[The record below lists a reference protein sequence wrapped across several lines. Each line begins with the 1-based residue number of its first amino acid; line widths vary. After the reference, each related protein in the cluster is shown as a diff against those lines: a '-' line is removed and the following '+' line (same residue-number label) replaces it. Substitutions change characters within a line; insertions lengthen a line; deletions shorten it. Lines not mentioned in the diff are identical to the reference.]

1 MKKDFVSVFNKDIA
15 IDEYE
20 LDNLLDKNIE
30 VKENE
35 FPTILIDREDD
46 TNKYININNNSNFTL
61 NENII
66 EENIVTENNIINTI
80 ENNETENTI
89 IENKIN
95 DLNEAYT
102 EEENN
107 LYNEAK
113 NNISLTED
121 DLSDIENVEEF
132 NLEDAVFGSKDN
144 DIYKNNSEKSNMEE
158 IDLME
163 EDNLKKEDEIL
174 EYEDKEVIVPSVDNV
189 DYIDESD
196 YIKSINSNN
205 EVIELSG
212 NELDLITKDK
222 DINEDRENI
231 TVSDDNMRKDNFV
244 LEEQIIENET
254 AHIDDIENNKEKEE
268 EEKTNYYI
276 NKFKKLHDEYV
287 KSIEENKET
296 ENNKANNETEIK
308 EEITENK
315 NIENIETEKV
325 ENTEEVNKIETPI
338 IEEPEEIKEEL
349 ETNETESTENTTE
362 EIKEENDLETT
373 DKLIEED
380 KTNYY
385 INKFKKMHDE
395 YIKSIEE
402 NKETENNKANNEI
415 EIKEEITENKNIENT
430 EEEKLENV
438 ETEKVENNIGELNKI
453 ESPIIEE
460 PEEIKEELE
469 TNEAETIENA
479 TEDNNEEDKTNY
491 YINKFKKM
499 HDEYVKSIEENKESE
514 NNKSNNETEIK
525 EENTEIEKVENI
537 EELNKIETPIIEE
550 PEEIKEELETNETE
564 TIENTTEKIKEE
576 DKTNYYINK
585 FKKMHDE
592 YVKSIEENK
601 ENENNKSNN
610 ETEIKEEITENKN
623 IENTEEEKIEN
634 VESERVENI
643 EEVNKIE
650 TPIIEEPEEIKE
662 ELETEAAENITKDI
676 KSLDNSEITDKLSIE
691 EEEMYKAYLGDDAN
705 LIEEVED
712 IIPEETEEKEE
723 APLIN
728 TLEITDILS
737 AEEEEMYKAYL
748 GDNANSIE
756 EIEDLIPKENEE
768 INIELEIAKNELKK
782 KEETLSKLEIIG
794 ELSAEEESIFDDI
807 LQQNKNRY
815 YEDDINNA
823 DIILKELN
831 LDEIEEINE
840 SDFNILENFILGK
853 EPEEGIE
860 LISINNEND
869 SNKNDDNQI
878 KSIEN
883 FDSIDSEELLNAKET
898 KMPEEKELKIEEQN
912 IDLNAKVDEEFS
924 LNKDDSI
931 LTNEKINQKENGKED
946 FDGEITQ
953 MDLDL
958 AEKLFETGDQKNNED
973 YGPKHDLLL
982 SENDVVKFR
991 KLFSYF
997 KIIVDKLPKESL
1009 NDFSKTEFYDTYS
1022 SLFRKFGE

>member
-46 TNKYININNNSNFTL
+46 TNKYININNNSNFNS
-61 NENII
+61 NENLI
-66 EENIVTENNIINTI
+66 EENIITENNIINTI
-80 ENNETENTI
+80 ETENI
-89 IENKIN
+89 ITENKIN
-95 DLNEAYT
+95 YLSEAYT

-121 DLSDIENVEEF
+121 DLTDIENVEEF

-144 DIYKNNSEKSNMEE
+144 DIYKNNSEKSNMQE

-174 EYEDKEVIVPSVDNV
+174 EYDDKEVIVPSIDNV

-222 DINEDRENI
+222 DINEDKENI
-231 TVSDDNMRKDNFV
+231 IVSDDNMRKDNFV
-244 LEEQIIENET
+244 LEEQIIENEPT
-254 AHIDDIENNKEKEE
+254 NIDDIENNKEK

-276 NKFKKLHDEYV
+276 NKFKKMH
-287 KSIEENKET
+287 
-296 ENNKANNETEIK
+296 
-308 EEITENK
+308 
-315 NIENIETEKV
+315 
-325 ENTEEVNKIETPI
+325 
-338 IEEPEEIKEEL
+338 
-349 ETNETESTENTTE
+349 
-362 EIKEENDLETT
+362 
-373 DKLIEED
+373 ED
-380 KTNYY
+380 
-385 INKFKKMHDE
+385 

-402 NKETENNKANNEI
+402 NKETENNKINNET
-415 EIKEEITENKNIENT
+415 EIKEEITENENIENT
-430 EEEKLENV
+430 EE
-438 ETEKVENNIGELNKI
+438 VENIEEVNKI
-453 ESPIIEE
+453 ETPIIEAT
-460 PEEIKEELE
+460 EEIKEELK
-469 TNEAETIENA
+469 TNEAETIENI
-479 TEDNNEEDKTNY
+479 TEEIEKEEDDLETTDKLIEEEDKTNF

-499 HDEYVKSIEENKESE
+499 HDEYVKSIEENKE
-514 NNKSNNETEIK
+514 TEIK
-525 EENTEIEKVENI
+525 EEITENKNIENTEEVKLENVESEKVENI
-537 EELNKIETPIIEE
+537 EEVNIETSTIEE
-550 PEEIKEELETNETE
+550 PEEIKEELETTETE
-564 TIENTTEKIKEE
+564 ATENITEEIKEEDDLETTDKLIEEE
-576 DKTNYYINK
+576 DKTNFYINK
-585 FKKMHDE
+585 FKKMHEE

-601 ENENNKSNN
+601 ETENNKSNN

-623 IENTEEEKIEN
+623 IENVEIEK
-634 VESERVENI
+634 VENI
-643 EEVNKIE
+643 EEVNKVE
-650 TPIIEEPEEIKE
+650 SPTIEEPEKIKE
-662 ELETEAAENITKDI
+662 ELETEAAENITEDI
-676 KSLDNSEITDKLSIE
+676 KSLDNSEITDKLSVE

-723 APLIN
+723 EAPLMN

-748 GDNANSIE
+748 GNDSNSIE

-768 INIELEIAKNELKK
+768 INMELEIAKNELKK

-823 DIILKELN
+823 DIILKDLN

-840 SDFNILENFILGK
+840 NDFNILENFILGK

-878 KSIEN
+878 KSIED

-912 IDLNAKVDEEFS
+912 IDLNAKVDEEFT

-931 LTNEKINQKENGKED
+931 LTNEKINQRENGKED

-982 SENDVVKFR
+982 SENDIVKFR

>member
-46 TNKYININNNSNFTL
+46 TNKYININNNSNFNS

-66 EENIVTENNIINTI
+66 TEINENKMEDSIINTI
-80 ENNETENTI
+80 ETNETENI
-89 IENKIN
+89 ITENKIN
-95 DLNEAYT
+95 DLSEAYT

-121 DLSDIENVEEF
+121 DLTDIENVEEF

-144 DIYKNNSEKSNMEE
+144 DIYKNNSEKSNMQE

-174 EYEDKEVIVPSVDNV
+174 EYEDKEVIVPAVDNV

-222 DINEDRENI
+222 DINEDKENI
-231 TVSDDNMRKDNFV
+231 IVSDDNMRKDNFV
-244 LEEQIIENET
+244 LEEQTIENET

-276 NKFKKLHDEYV
+276 NKFKKMHEEYV
-287 KSIEENKET
+287 KSIEENKES
-296 ENNKANNETEIK
+296 ENNKVNNETEIK

-315 NIENIETEKV
+315 NIENIEEEKLENVEIEKV
-325 ENTEEVNKIETPI
+325 ENIEEVNKIESPT

-349 ETNETESTENTTE
+349 ETTETEATENIIE
-362 EIKEENDLETT
+362 EIKEEDDLETT
-373 DKLIEED
+373 DKL
-380 KTNYY
+380 
-385 INKFKKMHDE
+385 
-395 YIKSIEE
+395 S
-402 NKETENNKANNEI
+402 
-415 EIKEEITENKNIENT
+415 
-430 EEEKLENV
+430 V
-438 ETEKVENNIGELNKI
+438 
-453 ESPIIEE
+453 
-460 PEEIKEELE
+460 
-469 TNEAETIENA
+469 
-479 TEDNNEEDKTNY
+479 
-491 YINKFKKM
+491 
-499 HDEYVKSIEENKESE
+499 
-514 NNKSNNETEIK
+514 
-525 EENTEIEKVENI
+525 
-537 EELNKIETPIIEE
+537 
-550 PEEIKEELETNETE
+550 
-564 TIENTTEKIKEE
+564 
-576 DKTNYYINK
+576 
-585 FKKMHDE
+585 
-592 YVKSIEENK
+592 
-601 ENENNKSNN
+601 
-610 ETEIKEEITENKN
+610 
-623 IENTEEEKIEN
+623 
-634 VESERVENI
+634 
-643 EEVNKIE
+643 
-650 TPIIEEPEEIKE
+650 
-662 ELETEAAENITKDI
+662 
-676 KSLDNSEITDKLSIE
+676 E

-723 APLIN
+723 EAPLMN

-748 GDNANSIE
+748 GDDSNSIE

-768 INIELEIAKNELKK
+768 INMELEIAKNELKK

-823 DIILKELN
+823 DIILKDLN

-840 SDFNILENFILGK
+840 NDFNILENFILGK

-878 KSIEN
+878 KSIED

-931 LTNEKINQKENGKED
+931 LTNEKINQRENGKED

-982 SENDVVKFR
+982 SENDIVKFR

>member
-46 TNKYININNNSNFTL
+46 TNKYININNNSNFNS

-66 EENIVTENNIINTI
+66 IEINETKMEDNIINTI
-80 ENNETENTI
+80 ENNETENI
-89 IENKIN
+89 ITENKIN
-95 DLNEAYT
+95 DLSEAYT

-121 DLSDIENVEEF
+121 DLTDIENVEEF
-132 NLEDAVFGSKDN
+132 NLENAVFGSKGN
-144 DIYKNNSEKSNMEE
+144 DIYKNNSEKSNMQE

-222 DINEDRENI
+222 DINEDKENI
-231 TVSDDNMRKDNFV
+231 IVSDDNMRKDNFV
-244 LEEQIIENET
+244 LEEQTIENET

-268 EEKTNYYI
+268 
-276 NKFKKLHDEYV
+276 
-287 KSIEENKET
+287 KE
-296 ENNKANNETEIK
+296 
-308 EEITENK
+308 
-315 NIENIETEKV
+315 
-325 ENTEEVNKIETPI
+325 
-338 IEEPEEIKEEL
+338 
-349 ETNETESTENTTE
+349 
-362 EIKEENDLETT
+362 
-373 DKLIEED
+373 

-385 INKFKKMHDE
+385 INKFKKMHEE
-395 YIKSIEE
+395 YVKSIEE
-402 NKETENNKANNEI
+402 NKENENSKVNNET
-415 EIKEEITENKNIENT
+415 EIKEELTENENIENI
-430 EEEKLENV
+430 EEVKLENIEEV
-438 ETEKVENNIGELNKI
+438 NKV
-453 ESPIIEE
+453 ESPIIKE

-469 TNEAETIENA
+469 TPETEATENA
-479 TEDNNEEDKTNY
+479 TEEIKEEDDLETTDKLIEEEDKTNF

-499 HDEYVKSIEENKESE
+499 HDEYVKSIEENKEPE
-514 NNKSNNETEIK
+514 NNKSNNETELK
-525 EENTEIEKVENI
+525 EEITENKNIENTEEEKIENVEIEKVENI
-537 EELNKIETPIIEE
+537 EEVNIETSTIEE
-550 PEEIKEELETNETE
+550 PEEIKEELETTETE
-564 TIENTTEKIKEE
+564 AIENATEEIKEEDDLETTDKLIEEE

-585 FKKMHDE
+585 FKKMHEE

-601 ENENNKSNN
+601 ETENNKSNN

-623 IENTEEEKIEN
+623 IEN
-634 VESERVENI
+634 VESEKVENI
-643 EEVNKIE
+643 EEVNKVESPTIK
-650 TPIIEEPEEIKE
+650 EPEEIKE
-662 ELETEAAENITKDI
+662 KLETEAIKNITEDI
-676 KSLDNSEITDKLSIE
+676 KSLDNSEITDKLSVE

-712 IIPEETEEKEE
+712 IIPEEVEEKEEE

-748 GDNANSIE
+748 GNDANSIE

-768 INIELEIAKNELKK
+768 INMELEIAKNELKK

-840 SDFNILENFILGK
+840 NDFNILENFILGK

-878 KSIEN
+878 KSIED

-898 KMPEEKELKIEEQN
+898 KMPEEKELKIDEQN
-912 IDLNAKVDEEFS
+912 IDLNAKVDEEFT

-931 LTNEKINQKENGKED
+931 LTNEKINQRENGKED

-982 SENDVVKFR
+982 SENDIVKFR

>member
-46 TNKYININNNSNFTL
+46 TNKYININNNSNFNS
-61 NENII
+61 NENLI
-66 EENIVTENNIINTI
+66 EENIITENNIINTI
-80 ENNETENTI
+80 ETENI
-89 IENKIN
+89 ITENKIN
-95 DLNEAYT
+95 YLSEAYT

-121 DLSDIENVEEF
+121 DLTDIENVEEF
-132 NLEDAVFGSKDN
+132 NLEDAVFGSKGN
-144 DIYKNNSEKSNMEE
+144 DIYKNNSEKSNMQE

-174 EYEDKEVIVPSVDNV
+174 EYDDKEVIVPSIDNV

-222 DINEDRENI
+222 DINEDKENI
-231 TVSDDNMRKDNFV
+231 IVSDDNMRKDNFV
-244 LEEQIIENET
+244 LEEQIIENEPT
-254 AHIDDIENNKEKEE
+254 NIDDIENNKEK

-276 NKFKKLHDEYV
+276 NKFKKMH
-287 KSIEENKET
+287 
-296 ENNKANNETEIK
+296 
-308 EEITENK
+308 
-315 NIENIETEKV
+315 
-325 ENTEEVNKIETPI
+325 
-338 IEEPEEIKEEL
+338 
-349 ETNETESTENTTE
+349 
-362 EIKEENDLETT
+362 
-373 DKLIEED
+373 ED
-380 KTNYY
+380 
-385 INKFKKMHDE
+385 

-402 NKETENNKANNEI
+402 NKETENNKINNET
-415 EIKEEITENKNIENT
+415 EIKEEITENENIENT
-430 EEEKLENV
+430 EE
-438 ETEKVENNIGELNKI
+438 VENIEEVNKI
-453 ESPIIEE
+453 ETPIIEAT
-460 PEEIKEELE
+460 EEIKEELK
-469 TNEAETIENA
+469 TNEAETIENI
-479 TEDNNEEDKTNY
+479 TEEIEKEEDDLETTDKLIEEEDKTNF

-499 HDEYVKSIEENKESE
+499 HDEYVKSIEENKEPE
-514 NNKSNNETEIK
+514 NNKSNNETELK
-525 EENTEIEKVENI
+525 EEITENKNIENTEEVKLENVESEKVENI
-537 EELNKIETPIIEE
+537 EEVNIETSTIEE
-550 PEEIKEELETNETE
+550 PEEIKEELETTETE
-564 TIENTTEKIKEE
+564 ATENITEEIKEEDDLETTDKLIEEE
-576 DKTNYYINK
+576 DKTNFYINK
-585 FKKMHDE
+585 FKKMHEE

-601 ENENNKSNN
+601 ETENNKSNN

-623 IENTEEEKIEN
+623 IENVEIEK
-634 VESERVENI
+634 VENI
-643 EEVNKIE
+643 EEVNKVE
-650 TPIIEEPEEIKE
+650 SPTIEEPEKIKE
-662 ELETEAAENITKDI
+662 ELETEAAENITEDI
-676 KSLDNSEITDKLSIE
+676 KSLDNSEITDKLSVE

-723 APLIN
+723 EAPLMN

-748 GDNANSIE
+748 GNDSNSIE

-768 INIELEIAKNELKK
+768 INMELEIAKNELKK

-823 DIILKELN
+823 DIILKDLN

-840 SDFNILENFILGK
+840 NDFNILENFILGK

-878 KSIEN
+878 KSIED

-912 IDLNAKVDEEFS
+912 IDLNAKVDEEFT

-931 LTNEKINQKENGKED
+931 LTNEKINQRENGKED

-982 SENDVVKFR
+982 SENDIVKFR

>member
-402 NKETENNKANNEI
+402 NKETENNKSNNET

-430 EEEKLENV
+430 EEEKIENV
-438 ETEKVENNIGELNKI
+438 ETEKVEN
-453 ESPIIEE
+453 IEE
-460 PEEIKEELE
+460 
-469 TNEAETIENA
+469 
-479 TEDNNEEDKTNY
+479 
-491 YINKFKKM
+491 
-499 HDEYVKSIEENKESE
+499 V
-514 NNKSNNETEIK
+514 
-525 EENTEIEKVENI
+525 
-537 EELNKIETPIIEE
+537 NKIETPIIEE

-610 ETEIKEEITENKN
+610 ETETKEENKD
-623 IENTEEEKIEN
+623 
-634 VESERVENI
+634 SERVENNI
-643 EEVNKIE
+643 EELNKIE
-650 TPIIEEPEEIKE
+650 TPIIEEPEEIKK

-756 EIEDLIPKENEE
+756 EIDDLIPKENEE

-840 SDFNILENFILGK
+840 NDFNILENFILGK